1 MYTESID
8 SLSDDDGQHGD
19 VGYKPEPVR
28 KSEPIGESFT
38 SKSYDKQQA
47 TDMSFENE

>member
-1 MYTESID
+1 MNTESID
-8 SLSDDDGQHGD
+8 SLADDDGQHGD